1 LQTYLADTGHPPEMG
16 AIQPNKLFRERY
28 MSLPSDVEKWIEDF
42 CLGKTYVEVGH
53 MMFSVKENL
62 RSQTLEE
69 SLYLIRE
76 HKLVREY
83 INDDSKR
90 CEEVAQFV
98 ASTINDRIISTFKSA
113 VYHGD

>member
-1 LQTYLADTGHPPEMG
+1 M
-16 AIQPNKLFRERY
+16 
-28 MSLPSDVEKWIEDF
+28 LPLDVEKWIEDF
-42 CLGKTYVEVGH
+42 CSGKTYVEVGH

-76 HKLVREY
+76 HRLIKEY
-83 INDDSKR
+83 INDDSDR
-90 CEEVAQFV
+90 YEEVAQFI
-98 ASTINDRIISTFKSA
+98 ASAINNRVISTFKSA